1 MRAAAV
7 AAAMMA
13 LGTSCAPVTVSE
25 TRVYGRSDVL
35 TIDGEVIGVL
45 AEMRGIANE
54 ALVIDYAR
62 CIAAGHA
69 LSTGANFARHLRTSV
84 TETGGVWTADA
95 LYTVSRA
102 IPAGLARID
111 AEVTVAD
118 CAERGVPSA

>member
-1 MRAAAV
+1 MALAMAAAACGPMV
-7 AAAMMA
+7 
-13 LGTSCAPVTVSE
+13 PPD

-35 TIDGEVIGVL
+35 TIDGDVIGVL

-54 ALVIDYAR
+54 ALVVDYSR

-69 LSTGANFARHLRTSV
+69 LATGANFARHLRTTV

-102 IPAGLARID
+102 IPPGLARID

-118 CAERGVPSA
+118 CAERGVPTT